1 MRCPTQ
7 AKVSPLTGLS
17 GQVRVLLCNED
28 TNTVYVGGD
37 FKGLN
42 SSNAI
47 AWVGT
52 ADGPNCLQPGST
64 ACQTTKA
71 KVKEEDC
78 GLFCSLRKQCSP
90 ESGPLMAAIE
100 LRLRGQDTNAKRWV
114 PAPSTSTAT
123 PIMPKNMKK
132 LKFLDIDATELAR
145 QLSLDSM
152 ARSNLLPWLL

>member
-1 MRCPTQ
+1 LRII
-7 AKVSPLTGLS
+7 
-17 GQVRVLLCNED
+17 LL
-28 TNTVYVGGD
+28 
-37 FKGLN
+37 
-42 SSNAI
+42 I
-47 AWVGT
+47 
-52 ADGPNCLQPGST
+52 
-64 ACQTTKA
+64 
-71 KVKEEDC
+71 
-78 GLFCSLRKQCSP
+78 CSP

>member
-1 MRCPTQ
+1 MDRI
-7 AKVSPLTGLS
+7 AFS
-17 GQVRVLLCNED
+17 RV
-28 TNTVYVGGD
+28 
-37 FKGLN
+37 
-42 SSNAI
+42 
-47 AWVGT
+47 
-52 ADGPNCLQPGST
+52 QR

-78 GLFCSLRKQCSP
+78 GLFCSLGKQCSP

-152 ARSNLLPWLL
+152 ARSALAPIRALVRQFYDEVRLFSYLYSRSRVRPGRVALLFG